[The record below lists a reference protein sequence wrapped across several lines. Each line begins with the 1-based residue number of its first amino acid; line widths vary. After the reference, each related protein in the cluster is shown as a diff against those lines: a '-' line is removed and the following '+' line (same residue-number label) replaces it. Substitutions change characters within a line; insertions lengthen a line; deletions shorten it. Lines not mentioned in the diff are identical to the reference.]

1 MANDESPTSHQPL
14 VTMAVM
20 DLLDALAASEPAPG
34 GGSAAALAG
43 AVGVSLLIMVAGLQK
58 TKSGTPE
65 EAADL
70 TEASARL
77 RPLREALTALVDQDS
92 DAYAAVVAARRLPR
106 DPARR
111 SRNQNAAL
119 GPKDAVTLGDTNA
132 PLSEKNK
139 VRRVSVTEAA
149 AQARREAIHAATVQ
163 ATDVPMET
171 MRACQ
176 QALRGAVVVAA
187 NGQRNAASD
196 TGVAVELLLAA
207 VRGAGLNVDAN
218 VEGLSDTAL
227 VERVRDERRE
237 LEEEAE
243 ADARRARDLLQ
254 HRAG

>member
-1 MANDESPTSHQPL
+1 MAHDESPTSHQPL

-43 AVGVSLLIMVAGLQK
+43 AVGVSLLIMVAGLRK
-58 TKSGTPE
+58 TKTGAPE

-70 TEASARL
+70 AEASARL

-106 DPARR
+106 HT
-111 SRNQNAAL
+111 
-119 GPKDAVTLGDTNA
+119 DAD
-132 PLSEKNK
+132 
-139 VRRVSVTEAA
+139 VR
-149 AQARREAIHAATVQ
+149 ARREAIQAATVQ

-218 VEGLSDTAL
+218 VEGLSDRAL
-227 VERVRDERRE
+227 VERVRDERGE
-237 LEEEAE
+237 LEAEAE
-243 ADARRARDLLQ
+243 ADARRAREMLDG
-254 HRAG
+254 AG